1 MSALTA
7 VTGFKDKLALYW
19 MARTEQERKFLGA
32 GAAIAVLA
40 LVYGVLLAP
49 ALEGSARLRKELPLL
64 KQQKAQLESLAKTAA
79 ELAGQ
84 TPPQVT
90 PMSRETLNASLSARG
105 IKPEQVSMTGEYAK
119 IQVSGV
125 AFSSLYAW
133 LEAQRLENR
142 ISVLEA
148 AITVPTTASPPAGQ
162 VDATIT
168 LRQNADAGSR

>member
-1 MSALTA
+1 MSALTMVA
-7 VTGFKDKLALYW
+7 GFKDKLVLYW
-19 MARTEQERKFLGA
+19 MARTEQERKFLGIG
-32 GAAIAVLA
+32 GAVVTLA

-64 KQQKAQLESLAKTAA
+64 KQQKAQLEALAKSAA

-84 TPPQVT
+84 SAPQVT

-105 IKPEQVSMTGEYAK
+105 IKPESLSMTGEYAK
-119 IQVSGV
+119 LQVSGV
-125 AFSSLYAW
+125 AFSNLFAW

-142 ISVLEA
+142 ISVLDA
-148 AITVPTTASPPAGQ
+148 AITAATPAGQ
-162 VDATIT
+162 VDATLT